1 MNRHRPSSRPW
12 PTTRYRLAT
21 GDRTR
26 AVTAGI
32 DGTLAGMDAA
42 DWAAREAL
50 RRGVPLRL
58 LHVAAD
64 PDHQPRI
71 RRVGPADRAR
81 GVLDRAA
88 ITLSYVHPALR
99 IHAQQP
105 SGPTVAA
112 LLAAAAEADALV
124 LGSRGPA
131 GFGGFLLGSVAAA
144 VAERADR
151 PVVLVRAG
159 ECPEDAHVPD
169 ADGRPSRTT
178 PYRPVVLAL
187 DLPLPGEELIAHA
200 FDAAAVRGAP
210 LHVVHVWTMPPLDA
224 YAPGQAVPDV
234 LAEREEDARRELAAA
249 LLPWRRAYPATR
261 VVERVRFGRTGHHL
275 LKAATGASLLVVGR
289 RVQTGPRLGRT
300 AHSAVRHVAC
310 PIAVVPHN

>member
-1 MNRHRPSSRPW
+1 MNRHRTSPRPC
-12 PTTRYRLAT
+12 PTTRTRLAA

-64 PDHQPRI
+64 QDHQSRI
-71 RRVGPADRAR
+71 RRAGPADRAR

-105 SGPTVAA
+105 SGPTAAA
-112 LLAAAAEADALV
+112 LLAAAADAETLV
-124 LGSRGPA
+124 LGSRSPA
-131 GFGGFLLGSVAAA
+131 GFGGFLVGSVASA
-144 VAERADR
+144 VAARAER

-169 ADGRPSRTT
+169 TDGGPSRST

-187 DLPLPGEELIAHA
+187 DLPLPAEELLGYA

-210 LHVVHVWTMPPLDA
+210 LHVLHVWTVPPLDA
-224 YAPGQAVPDV
+224 CAPGRAVPDV
-234 LAEREEDARRELAAA
+234 LAEREEDARRELAAE
-249 LLPWRRAYPATR
+249 LLPWRRAYPATK
-261 VVERVRFGRTGHHL
+261 VVERVRSGRTGHHV
-275 LKAATGASLLVVGR
+275 LKAASGASLLVVGR
-289 RVQTGPRLGRT
+289 RAQAGPRLGGT
-300 AHSAVRHVAC
+300 ADSAVRHVAC
-310 PIAVVPHN
+310 PVAVVPHG

>member
-1 MNRHRPSSRPW
+1 MNRRRTSPRPC
-12 PTTRYRLAT
+12 PTIRTRLAA

-26 AVTAGI
+26 TVTAGI
-32 DGTLAGMDAA
+32 DGTLAGMDAP

-50 RRGVPLRL
+50 RRGVPLCL

-64 PDHQPRI
+64 PDPHRQPR
-71 RRVGPADRAR
+71 RALVADRAR

-105 SGPTVAA
+105 SGPAAAA
-112 LLAAAAEADALV
+112 LLAAAADAETLV
-124 LGSRGPA
+124 LGSRGLS
-131 GFGGFLLGSVAAA
+131 GCDGFLVGSVASA
-144 VAERADR
+144 VAARAER

-159 ECPEDAHVPD
+159 ERPEDAHVPD
-169 ADGRPSRTT
+169 ADGGPSRST

-187 DLPLPGEELIAHA
+187 DLPLPGGELTGYA

-210 LHVVHVWTMPPLDA
+210 LHVVHVWTVPPLVA
-224 YAPGQAVPDV
+224 YAPGRAVPDV
-234 LAEREEDARRELAAA
+234 LAERAEHARRKLTAA
-249 LLPWRRAYPATR
+249 LLPWRRAHPATK
-261 VVERVRFGRTGHHL
+261 VVEHVRFGRTGHHL

-289 RVQTGPRLGRT
+289 HAQAGPGLGRT
-300 AHSAVRHVAC
+300 AHSVVHHVAC
-310 PIAVVPHN
+310 PIAVVPHG